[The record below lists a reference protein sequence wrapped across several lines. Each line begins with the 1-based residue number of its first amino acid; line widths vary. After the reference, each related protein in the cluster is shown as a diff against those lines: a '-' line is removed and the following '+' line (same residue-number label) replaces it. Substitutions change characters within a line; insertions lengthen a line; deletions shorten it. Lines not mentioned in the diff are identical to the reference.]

1 MQVDFQILANQRDIT
16 SVIRDRLL
24 QLRITDEA
32 GLISDTVE
40 IQLDD
45 RDGQITWPEKR
56 AELEVYLGYKHTGVV
71 RMGLYL
77 VDEVEYSGPP
87 STLTI
92 RGKAADMR
100 ASIKAPK
107 TRSWDQITLGNLVSS
122 IAAEHGLSA
131 KVSTTLAGIGL
142 SHIDQT
148 NESDLH
154 LLTRLARDYGVIT
167 KPVAGFLIFVP
178 RGEAKTAS
186 GKTLPVIHIQASDII
201 RHRMTQAE
209 RNQYQS
215 VQAYWHDTDSAE
227 KQTVTTG
234 EDNPVYTLKHT
245 YSNTHEAI
253 RAAQAKLSALK
264 RGAGTLSLTLI
275 GNPSLQAEGKINLTG
290 IREPI
295 DGQWLIQRVAHQLDS
310 QGLITRI
317 EAETPNT

>member
-1 MQVDFQILANQRDIT
+1 MQVDFQILANQQDIT
-16 SVIRDRLL
+16 SLIRYRLL

-32 GLISDTVE
+32 GIVSDTVE

-45 RDGQITWPEKR
+45 RDSRLAWPQKH
-56 AELEVYLGYKHTGVV
+56 AELEVYLGYKHAGVV
-71 RMGLYL
+71 RMGLYI

-107 TRSWDQITLGNLVSS
+107 TRSWDEVNLGDLVSS
-122 IAAEHGLSA
+122 IALEHGLSA
-131 KVSTTLAGIGL
+131 KVSTTLAGIGI

-167 KPVAGFLIFVP
+167 KPAAGFLIFVP
-178 RGEAKTAS
+178 RGEARNAS
-186 GKTLPVIHIQASDII
+186 GQTLPMVHIQASDII

-215 VQAYWHDTDSAE
+215 IQAYWHDSELAE
-227 KQTVTTG
+227 KRTVIIG
-234 EDNPVYTLKHT
+234 EGKPIYALKHT
-245 YSNTHEAI
+245 YSDANEAI
-253 RAAQAKLSALK
+253 QAAQAKLNTFK
-264 RGAGTLSLTLI
+264 RGAGTLSLTLV
-275 GNPSLQAEGKINLTG
+275 GNSTLQAGGKIALTG
-290 IREPI
+290 IRGPI
-295 DGQWLIQRVAHQLDS
+295 DGQWLIQRVEHQLDF
-310 QGLITRI
+310 QGFITRV
-317 EAETPNT
+317 EAETPNI